1 MASLRNIE
9 GYVDPTAYLAMKNIE
24 RAERNRKMEI
34 KRGDIWYVDK
44 SYYTG
49 SEQAPGRPAV
59 IVSNDKNNA
68 NSDTVE
74 VVYLTTAPKK
84 DLPTHVVIR
93 SSPKESVAICEQVTT
108 VSTERIGNYKG
119 RVSDSEMMNI
129 EIALMVSLDINCGP
143 APAKKQEPEVREVIK
158 EVEVVKEVPVIKEV
172 PVADTDLA
180 TELARTAAERDM
192 LQKMYDSL
200 LSRVMGVTA

>member
-1 MASLRNIE
+1 
-9 GYVDPTAYLAMKNIE
+9 
-24 RAERNRKMEI
+24 MEI

-93 SSPKESVAICEQVTT
+93 SSPKESVAICEKVTT

>member
-1 MASLRNIE
+1 
-9 GYVDPTAYLAMKNIE
+9 
-24 RAERNRKMEI
+24 MEI

-158 EVEVVKEVPVIKEV
+158 EVEVVKEVPV
-172 PVADTDLA
+172 ADTDLA